1 MTAAPPVSV
10 CLPVYN
16 GERYLEE
23 TLLSVREQTFGDL
36 EIVLS
41 DNASTDGTAE
51 ICRSH
56 AADDP
61 RIRYV
66 RHDVNRGGLWN
77 FNDAMRRARG
87 RTVKLA
93 AADDVLR
100 PRFLE
105 ACVDALEAGGP
116 GVVLAYPR
124 TQIIDGDGHV
134 TEDLNDADLRG
145 DRSTPH
151 ERIAEFLRAQA
162 AHLVFGLYRADVLRT
177 TRGLRPTIGNDVV
190 ILTEMACRGRFA
202 LVPEQ
207 LFLQRRHATQFSAQG
222 ARQVQFHAPGKDVRF
237 DFPHARLA
245 GELWSAVTTSRLPA
259 GEAARSLAAVTT
271 TWVVPRW
278 RGVAGDVR
286 RAVTGR

>member
-1 MTAAPPVSV
+1 MSAAPRVSV

-16 GERYLEE
+16 GERYLDE
-23 TLLSVREQTFGDL
+23 TLRSVREQTFADL
-36 EIVLS
+36 EVVLN
-41 DNASTDGTAE
+41 DNASTDGTQE
-51 ICRSH
+51 ICRAH
-56 AADDP
+56 AAEDP
-61 RIRYV
+61 RVRYV

-87 RTVKLA
+87 ATVKLA

-105 ACVDALEAGGP
+105 TCVDALHDGGE

-124 TQIIDGDGHV
+124 TQIIDGEGRV
-134 TEDLNDADLRG
+134 TEDLHDDGLHG
-145 DRSTPH
+145 DRPTPH
-151 ERIAEFLRAQA
+151 ERITEFLRAQA

-190 ILTEMACRGRFA
+190 LLTEMACRGRFA

-207 LFLQRRHATQFSAQG
+207 LFLQRRHATQYSAQG

-245 GELWSAVTTSRLPA
+245 GQLWSAVTSSHLPPA
-259 GEAARSLAAVTT
+259 ETGRSLAAVTT
-271 TWVVPRW
+271 SWVLPRW